1 MAEIPHKDL
10 KQTLEESKK
19 GELPQVWLVH
29 GEEFLYKKALETAVD
44 FLAPES
50 SRILNYDPMDGGSEN
65 VPKALERVNTYSLM
79 PGVKVV
85 ALRDSR
91 IFYSKDDKGGL
102 LEKAKAA
109 AEKNELKKA
118 SGYFVALLGALG
130 LKFEDMDKEGGLKAL
145 GAEKKEDLAWAA
157 KVLEYCRENDLSLAA
172 EASDMPGM
180 IIQAMERGFPPG
192 HYLVITADTVSRTHR
207 LYKAI
212 KDNGLVVDCSVPK
225 GERKADKVQQEA
237 VLNERMREI
246 LVKSG
251 KTMENQA
258 YRAMIDMIGFD
269 IRQFAND
276 LEKLVNYV
284 GEREKITVDDVK
296 GVLKRTRMDPI
307 YEFTNA
313 VTDRNLKES
322 LFLLE
327 SMLSSGTHPLQL
339 LAAITNQI
347 RRLVCAKGFA
357 NSPAGA
363 VWQKNANYN
372 YFQDKVM
379 PALIEYDR
387 SLSEKLE
394 AWEERLAPKE
404 TEPEPEPQSRK
415 APGKKTPKKKS
426 APNTDLF
433 IVKNPK
439 SPFPVYQTLK
449 KTDNF
454 TSAKLK
460 ETVSVLAEA
469 DMLMKSTAQNPKRI
483 LEDVMFKICGM

>member
-10 KQTLEESKK
+10 IKTLK
-19 GELPQVWLVH
+19 GARKDELPQVWLIH

-50 SRILNYDPMDGGSEN
+50 SRLLNYDPLDGGNEN
-65 VPKALERVNTYSLM
+65 VPKALERVNTYSLI

-91 IFYSKDDKGGL
+91 VFYSKDDKSSL

-130 LKFEDMDKEGGLKAL
+130 LKFEDMDKDGGLGSL
-145 GAEKKEDLAWAA
+145 GAEKKEDLAWVG

-180 IIQAMERGFPPG
+180 IVQAMERGFPSG
-192 HYLVITADTVSRTHR
+192 HYLVITSETVSKTHR

-212 KDNGLVVDCSVPK
+212 KENGLVVDCSVPK
-225 GERKADKVQQEA
+225 GEKKADKVQQEA

-246 LVKSG
+246 LSKSG

-258 YRAMIDMIGFD
+258 YRAMLDMIGFD

-284 GEREKITVDDVK
+284 GAREKIALDDVK
-296 GVLKRTRMDPI
+296 SVLKRTRQDPI

-313 VTDRNLKES
+313 VADRNLKES

-327 SMLSSGTHPLQL
+327 SMLSAGTHPLQL
-339 LAAITNQI
+339 LAAIANQT
-347 RRLVCAKGFA
+347 RRLLCAKSFV

-379 PALIEYDR
+379 PALIEHDR
-387 SLSEKLE
+387 ALSETLE
-394 AWEERLAPKE
+394 SWEERLAPKE
-404 TEPEPEPQSRK
+404 PEPEPESKK
-415 APGKKTPKKKS
+415 APGKKTSRKKS

-454 TSAKLK
+454 TSEKLK
-460 ETVSVLAEA
+460 ETVGALAEA

-483 LEDVMFKICGM
+483 LENVLFKICG